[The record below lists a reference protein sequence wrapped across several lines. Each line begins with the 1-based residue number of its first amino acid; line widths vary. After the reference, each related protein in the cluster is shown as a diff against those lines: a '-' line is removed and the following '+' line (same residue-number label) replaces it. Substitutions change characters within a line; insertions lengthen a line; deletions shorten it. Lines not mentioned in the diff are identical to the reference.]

1 MQRRELVRTGL
12 FGVAAA
18 AAGAAHAA
26 QDAAPAKKRL
36 SENWDVV
43 VVGAGFAGMCAA
55 LEAAERGAKTVLLEK
70 MNRPDG
76 ATVYSSGWIAAVGSR
91 FQKNHP
97 EDSPKA
103 FFEDMMRLSHQRSDP
118 ELIKVYAEE
127 SGAGIDWLADHGTPF
142 YLWEGLPAPELSRCL
157 ISPGEGITGGSKLIR
172 CLMAALEKKGV
183 AIHYNTKAVS
193 LVKDECFNVEGVSCI
208 TPEGRKDYLA
218 RGGVILTTGGY
229 GANEAM
235 VDKYI
240 GPWASRLIV
249 RGSPWITGENILMAE
264 EVQALLVN
272 MDQFYAGPITPTGHC
287 NPSPLM
293 HAGYGIQVNTKGKR
307 FVPETWLQV
316 PKAKAIAERTEDN
329 RSFMLIGA
337 DADKNAQIL
346 TNTIKRFAR
355 LGFEVI
361 KADTIEEAA
370 KKAGVPEKNLVET
383 VREFNAA
390 VKAGKAKELDPPY
403 DYDEPHALET
413 GPFYMIPAAGGM
425 ASTFGGPKINKD
437 AQVVNFERRPIPGLY
452 AAGAAAGGVWFMTI
466 SAATNWAAAWFSA
479 ALLPVMQ
486 PAAPLPARTPDPLRY
501 TSCSS
506 IVLLPPS
513 SPPAHLSFFPSTRRA
528 LPMDSFS
535 LTVTL
540 RAASHVHP
548 VTARKHP
555 KRVQKFQPRSAIPVI
570 SRSMPLLNK
579 LLNSIP
585 IRTTTIWSA
594 LIVPNATA
602 VTSKA

>member
-437 AQVVNFERRPIPGLY
+437 AQVVDFERRPIPGLLAQLL
-452 AAGAAAGGVWFMTI
+452 AASGSMTI

-535 LTVTL
+535 PTVTL

>member
-55 LEAAERGAKTVLLEK
+55 LEAAEQGAKTVLLEK

-218 RGGVILTTGGY
+218 SGGVILTTGGY

-403 DYDEPHALET
+403 EYDEPHALET

-437 AQVVNFERRPIPGLY
+437 AQVVNRVGAGPGVLSLPAQPL
-452 AAGAAAGGVWFMTI
+452 AASGSTTI

-501 TSCSS
+501 TPCSS

-513 SPPAHLSFFPSTRRA
+513 SPPAHLSFFPSTLRA

-540 RAASHVHP
+540 RAALHVHP

-555 KRVQKFQPRSAIPVI
+555 KRGQKFQPRSAIPVI

-594 LIVPNATA
+594 WIVPNATA

>member
-18 AAGAAHAA
+18 TAGAAHAA

-97 EDSPKA
+97 EDDSPKA

-452 AAGAAAGGVWFMTI
+452 AAGAAAGGVWVYDDIGGNQLGGGMVFGRV
-466 SAATNWAAAWFSA
+466 AARHAAG
-479 ALLPVMQ
+479 
-486 PAAPLPARTPDPLRY
+486 
-501 TSCSS
+501 
-506 IVLLPPS
+506 
-513 SPPAHLSFFPSTRRA
+513 
-528 LPMDSFS
+528 
-535 LTVTL
+535 
-540 RAASHVHP
+540 RAAS
-548 VTARKHP
+548 RK
-555 KRVQKFQPRSAIPVI
+555 
-570 SRSMPLLNK
+570 
-579 LLNSIP
+579 
-585 IRTTTIWSA
+585 
-594 LIVPNATA
+594 NA
-602 VTSKA
+602 

>member
-76 ATVYSSGWIAAVGSR
+76 ATVYSSGWIAAVRSR

-218 RGGVILTTGGY
+218 RGGVILTTGRY

-240 GPWASRLIV
+240 GPPHRTRLALDYGREHSDGR
-249 RGSPWITGENILMAE
+249 RGSGVARQHGSVLCGPHHADGSLQSVSAHACWLRHSSQYERQTICSRNLA
-264 EVQALLVN
+264 
-272 MDQFYAGPITPTGHC
+272 AGSESKGHC
-287 NPSPLM
+287 RAHRGQPQL
-293 HAGYGIQVNTKGKR
+293 HAD
-307 FVPETWLQV
+307 W
-316 PKAKAIAERTEDN
+316 
-329 RSFMLIGA
+329 
-337 DADKNAQIL
+337 
-346 TNTIKRFAR
+346 
-355 LGFEVI
+355 
-361 KADTIEEAA
+361 
-370 KKAGVPEKNLVET
+370 
-383 VREFNAA
+383 
-390 VKAGKAKELDPPY
+390 
-403 DYDEPHALET
+403 
-413 GPFYMIPAAGGM
+413 
-425 ASTFGGPKINKD
+425 
-437 AQVVNFERRPIPGLY
+437 
-452 AAGAAAGGVWFMTI
+452 
-466 SAATNWAAAWFSA
+466 
-479 ALLPVMQ
+479 
-486 PAAPLPARTPDPLRY
+486 
-501 TSCSS
+501 C
-506 IVLLPPS
+506 
-513 SPPAHLSFFPSTRRA
+513 
-528 LPMDSFS
+528 
-535 LTVTL
+535 
-540 RAASHVHP
+540 
-548 VTARKHP
+548 
-555 KRVQKFQPRSAIPVI
+555 
-570 SRSMPLLNK
+570 
-579 LLNSIP
+579 
-585 IRTTTIWSA
+585 
-594 LIVPNATA
+594 
-602 VTSKA
+602 

>member
-55 LEAAERGAKTVLLEK
+55 LEAAEQGAKTVLLEK

-218 RGGVILTTGGY
+218 SGGVILTTGGY

-403 DYDEPHALET
+403 EYDEPHALET

-437 AQVVNFERRPIPGLY
+437 GST
-452 AAGAAAGGVWFMTI
+452 TI

-501 TSCSS
+501 TPCSS

-513 SPPAHLSFFPSTRRA
+513 SPPAHLSFFPSTLRA

-540 RAASHVHP
+540 RAALHVHP

-555 KRVQKFQPRSAIPVI
+555 KRGQKFQPRSAIPVI

-594 LIVPNATA
+594 WIVPNATA